1 MKTQKVIKCQ
11 IDDEIWAKHVIPYF
25 LKRHGVLDLENA
37 LRDFN
42 IPQKKIDEIKNSIL
56 KKRKEKKKKILSTFG
71 EICTSFFLETYK
83 DIYIIGLRWP
93 TSMFEIS
100 TGIDL
105 VGVESGAFD
114 IIYAESKATES
125 NVEFFISNLKKDLA
139 EDVRD
144 ERIDEYFKD
153 ETKGPATKLW
163 IIDLAKKM
171 VKEGK
176 IKADKETVERLI
188 TSKEKYIRYGCL
200 VHYPINPELD
210 FSLEFKTLDEYCQ
223 KKFEL
228 QKSKCTTRCT
238 CECPKRN
245 PIHFIDFNLRDISKK
260 VDDIIALE
268 INVIPK
274 YGKVE

>member
-1 MKTQKVIKCQ
+1 M
-11 IDDEIWAKHVIPYF
+11 DDDIWNKNVIPYF
-25 LKRHGVLDLENA
+25 LKRHGVLDLDNA
-37 LRDFN
+37 LKDFN
-42 IPQKKIDEIKNSIL
+42 ITQKKIDEIKNSIL
-56 KKRKEKKKKILSTFG
+56 KKRKEKGMGKGNRISSTFG

-83 DIYIIGLRWP
+83 DIYIVGLRWP
-93 TSMFEIS
+93 KGMFEYS

-105 VGVESGAFD
+105 VGVKSDTFD
-114 IIYAESKATES
+114 IIYAESKASET
-125 NVEFFISNLKKDLA
+125 NVKFFINNLKKELA

-144 ERIDEYFKD
+144 ERIDVYFKD
-153 ETKGPATKLW
+153 GTRLPATKLW
-163 IIDLAKKM
+163 IIDYAKKM

-210 FSLEFKTLDEYCQ
+210 FSQEFKKLDEYCKQ
-223 KKFEL
+223 KFEME
-228 QKSKCTTRCT
+228 KRKCTIKCT
-238 CECPKRN
+238 GECLNRN
-245 PIHFIDFNLRDISKK
+245 PIYFIDINLKDIRKK

-274 YGKVE
+274 YEVE